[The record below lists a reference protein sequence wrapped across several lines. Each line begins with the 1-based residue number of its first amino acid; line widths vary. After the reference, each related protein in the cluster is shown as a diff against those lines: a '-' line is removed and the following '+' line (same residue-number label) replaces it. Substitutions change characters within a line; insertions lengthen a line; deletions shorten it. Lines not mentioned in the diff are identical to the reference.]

1 MALTAILAYA
11 GVILLVY
18 LIYRLINQ
26 TGDFYKKRSFW
37 IRWVVMGLLLVGLLY
52 YLVLKGLHMI

>member
-1 MALTAILAYA
+1 MILTTILPYA

-37 IRWVVMGLLLVGLLY
+37 IKWVVMSLLLVGLLY
-52 YLVLKGLHMI
+52 YIVLKGLDMI